1 MNIENEIA
9 QTIDNAFTYL
19 KNQDK
24 ENIKRYFEYNTL
36 ISGLDDMILEG
47 NNSELEQELFK
58 NISWTIENIEF
69 KGNEAVVIVE
79 MSNKNFKE
87 ILTEW
92 MKELINEKS
101 NGYAI
106 TNDLILKKLK
116 EITEQEK
123 STKSVIKKVILEK
136 KENSWKINVNDD
148 FINLIYPGIDSVAE
162 VLN

>member
-101 NGYAI
+101 NGYEI

>member
-101 NGYAI
+101 NGYEI

-136 KENSWKINVNDD
+136 KRILGKLMLMTTS
-148 FINLIYPGIDSVAE
+148 LI
-162 VLN
+162 